1 VWLQRDQTQREPR
14 ALTRSRCTTKL
25 KVQCCKK
32 TGIWFVKNYVD
43 EHNHEFV
50 KLEHS
55 HILRSHRRL
64 SVPQKAEAVELGLC
78 GLRTSQIM
86 DVMEKN
92 HGGPEWTCIIFF
104 VQTQEAKNRRQGCS
118 ECPKPYESDVGEG
131 LQVFSSIAWTVRGG
145 LKI

>member
-1 VWLQRDQTQREPR
+1 MPDSNEVIWRKYCCSRDGCRRSVWLQRDQTQREPW
-14 ALTRSRCTTKL
+14 ALTRSGCTTKL
-25 KVQCCKK
+25 EVQCCKK
-32 TGIWFVKNYVD
+32 TGIWFVKNSVD

-92 HGGPEWTCIIFF
+92 HSGPECTRF
-104 VQTQEAKNRRQGCS
+104 
-118 ECPKPYESDVGEG
+118 
-131 LQVFSSIAWTVRGG
+131 LM
-145 LKI
+145 